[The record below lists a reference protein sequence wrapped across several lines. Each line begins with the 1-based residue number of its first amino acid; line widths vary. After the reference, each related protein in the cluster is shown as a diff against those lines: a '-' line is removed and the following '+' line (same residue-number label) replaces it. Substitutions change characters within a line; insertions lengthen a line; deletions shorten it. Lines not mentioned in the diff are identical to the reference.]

1 MTEQKLIEQYNYDEF
16 VREKFEPW
24 LNFDDSPPVG
34 VPAPNFPLW
43 KLDKRKTS
51 LSDVWT
57 KNDLT
62 IIEFGSF
69 T

>member
-16 VREKFEPW
+16 VREKFEPL
-24 LNFDDSPPVG
+24 LNFDNSPPIG
-34 VPAPNFPLW
+34 VPAPDFPLW
-43 KLDKRKTS
+43 ELDKRKTS
-51 LSDVWT
+51 LSDVWA

>member
-24 LNFDDSPPVG
+24 LNFDDSPSVG
-34 VPAPNFPLW
+34 APAPDFPLW